1 MTKLFSSYYYLHCTP
16 LHCLWRDMTL
26 FNNINRNEHSLNFY
40 YVIKLSYAL
49 TFKLAHGETS
59 KIVVDKKHIKNK
71 IYLNDLK
78 KNYYKPH
85 FIIQNFQKNNVECHI
100 VTEFQIWKWMWRK
113 VFMFNSLPQRE
124 NSNHTFIILDHQH
137 VTHPVRRKPSL
148 HEIGHCIYAYNF
160 KYCQLRKSSH

>member
-1 MTKLFSSYYYLHCTP
+1 
-16 LHCLWRDMTL
+16 MTL

-40 YVIKLSYAL
+40 YVIKLSHAL

-85 FIIQNFQKNNVECHI
+85 FIII
-100 VTEFQIWKWMWRK
+100 VVKT
-113 VFMFNSLPQRE
+113 
-124 NSNHTFIILDHQH
+124 TIIKM
-137 VTHPVRRKPSL
+137 TSPS
-148 HEIGHCIYAYNF
+148 
-160 KYCQLRKSSH
+160 KSSY